1 METVI
6 DSKELLPKLSANV
19 RRLREQKDMSQEI
32 LAERL
37 GISRV
42 HLNRIEKAKTSPSA
56 ELLYSLADVLGVT
69 TDQLRQVA

>member
-6 DSKELLPKLSANV
+6 DSKDLLPILSAKV
-19 RRLREQKDMSQEI
+19 RSLREQKGFSQEK
-32 LAERL
+32 LAEKL

-56 ELLYSLADVLGVT
+56 ELLYSLADLLGAT
-69 TDQLRQVA
+69 TDELRQVG